1 MKLNRAYSCLE
12 IRAVDEEKRQI
23 TGIATT
29 PSPDRYDDVVDPE
42 GAQYKLPIPFL
53 WQHDH
58 RQPIG
63 HVTAAK
69 VSAKEIEVT
78 VQLMEIS
85 EPGNLKDRLDEAWQS
100 IKAGLV
106 RGLSIGFKPIESAN
120 IEGTWGRRFLSWDWL
135 ELSAV
140 TVPANADATI
150 QTIKSIDQKQLAAL
164 GTKAVEVVRLEPTP
178 GASGKTKSIKPKP
191 PEGNKMRTIKEQ
203 ITDFTTKQ
211 DDNLTRMNAITA
223 KAADE
228 GRSLDASEEEEFD
241 NLQAE
246 NETIS
251 KHLPRLRSLETANIA
266 KAKGLET
273 ANTNTSAG
281 AAVARDPAVV
291 KTSEKLQPGI
301 LFARHAMCV
310 FASKGNLHQAA
321 QLAHTHYGENS
332 PVTRSL
338 KYADG
343 RSMESIIKATVV
355 AGTTQDATWA
365 KPLVEYVNYAGD
377 FVEFLRGRTLI
388 GQFGQGSIPALRR
401 IPFNVHIK
409 GQTVGGTGY
418 WVGEGKPKPVTA
430 FGYNDVYHGWFK
442 VAAISVLTDELIRF
456 SDPSAENLVR
466 DSLAEVLVE
475 RMDTDF
481 ILPSFAGTANV
492 SPASI
497 TNGATAIPSTGTTAD
512 DVRADLVALWGP
524 SIAAKNPLRS
534 AVYIMSP
541 NRALRLSMMRNA
553 LGQPEFPGLGVNGGT
568 LEGVPVLVSDY
579 VPDSIVVLVNTS
591 DIYYSDD
598 GQATVDFSREASIQ
612 MLDNPT
618 NDSGVGTATTL
629 VSMFQTDSTALRAH
643 RFVNWSRRRATAV
656 TYLTGVEWGDAASS
670 S

>member
-1 MKLNRAYSCLE
+1 MNLNRAYSCLE
-12 IRAVDEEKRQI
+12 IRAVDEEKRLI

-29 PSPDRYDDVVDPE
+29 PSPDRMDDIVEPQ
-42 GAQYKLPIPFL
+42 GAKFKLPIPFL

-58 RQPIG
+58 QQPIG
-63 HVTAAK
+63 HVIEAKVTAAG
-69 VSAKEIEVT
+69 IEVT
-78 VQLMEIS
+78 IQLTQVD
-85 EPGNLKDRLDEAWQS
+85 EPGTLKDRLDEAWQS
-100 IKAGLV
+100 IKAKLV
-106 RGLSIGFKPIESAN
+106 RGLSIGFSALEYAQ
-120 IEGTWGRRFLSWDWL
+120 IDGSWGRRFLKWEWL

-140 TVPANADATI
+140 TVPANADASI
-150 QTIKSIDQKQLAAL
+150 QSIKSIDQKQLAAL
-164 GTKAVEVVRLEPTP
+164 GVKVAVVVRLDLPP
-178 GASGKTKSIKPKP
+178 GASGVHQKAKPKP
-191 PEGNKMRTIKEQ
+191 QEGSDMRTIKEQ
-203 ITDFTTKQ
+203 ISDFTTKKT
-211 DDNLTRMNAITA
+211 DNLVRMNAITA
-223 KAADE
+223 KAAEE

-241 NLQAE
+241 TLQAE
-246 NETIS
+246 NEAIN
-251 KHLPRLRSLETANIA
+251 KHLPRLQSLDAANAAQAKGVETA
-266 KAKGLET
+266 T
-273 ANTNTSAG
+273 TTAG
-281 AAVARDPAVV
+281 ASTARDPAVV
-291 KTSEKLQPGI
+291 KAGEKLEPGI

-338 KYADG
+338 KFADG

-388 GQFGQGSIPALRR
+388 GQFGQGNIPALRR

-430 FGYNDVYHGWFK
+430 FGYNDAYHGWFK

-481 ILPSFAGTANV
+481 ILPGFAGAANV

-534 AVYIMSP
+534 AVYIMAP

-656 TYLTGVEWGDAASS
+656 TYLTGVEWGDAATSS
-670 S
+670 